1 MSQEKKD
8 LAVEDQSKLY
18 RIKKPYQY
26 IGGEYLS
33 YEKDWEKSFTRV
45 AFVFPDKYEIA
56 ISNLG
61 QRILYSI
68 VNEHQDFIADRA
80 YAPDFDFRDILKETG
95 KSLKSLEH
103 QKSLKDFDILAFS
116 LQYELAYPTALE
128 MLNLANIPVLRVQ
141 RGEDCPII
149 VAGGPCAY
157 NPQPMSDFIDI
168 FMIGDGE
175 ELIIE
180 LLEKYKELKNK
191 GLKKDEIIIELTK
204 LEGIYSPKLNNKAR
218 KRVSNLKNHTGL
230 TRNPIPFSTCV
241 HDRSIIEIR
250 RGCGRMC
257 RFCQSGHTN
266 LPIRERKAEDIID
279 LVVESID
286 NTGYDEY
293 SLLSLS
299 SNDYTNIESVIEEL
313 HSTLSERKVSVS
325 LPSQRID
332 RYSAKLAHLVQ
343 GVRKSTVTLAPE
355 AGSQRLRDAINKN
368 ISEEQITDTILTCYK
383 EGFSSIKLYF
393 ILGLPTETLEDIDE
407 MAELLNKLK
416 YRAKLLR
423 DELQIKDV
431 LRVTCTISIFVPKPF
446 TPFQW
451 HGQNSEQEI
460 KEKINH
466 LLTKTKHIKNL
477 KINYHT
483 SFVSKIEAVLTRG
496 DKTLGK
502 FIQKLQEEGFYLT
515 SWDENIDFAKWTQIA
530 KNLGIDFDE
539 LAQKQYDIEA
549 ELPWDVID
557 SGINKDWFKE
567 EYKKALKAEN
577 TIPCEFNC
585 VNCGVCK
592 NLKTHKVLDKP
603 YSPNISPVNN
613 ELKDNSKA
621 IKYRIKLSKTGR
633 LRYLSHLDWQNTV
646 IKALF
651 RSKLDLA
658 FSQGFNPTP
667 KVSLGIALPI
677 FTESICELIDID
689 IFNDIEPDELKGILQ
704 KVLPEESEII
714 NIKKM
719 PKGTDAIEIS
729 AQWAEYKI
737 ETLKKNVLKSE
748 DLLYIINKISSD
760 DEIFIE
766 KKNKKGITK
775 FINIKKS
782 MKSCDCND
790 CTITMILKVGQS
802 SEIPSIKPD
811 EVLKLFYPDVQFKIN
826 RTKFFDKNFNELL

>member
-1 MSQEKKD
+1 MSQEQEE
-8 LAVEDQSKLY
+8 LTLEEQSNLY
-18 RIKKPYQY
+18 KVKKPYQY

-33 YEKDWEKSFTRV
+33 YRKDWGSSPTRV

-68 VNEHQDFIADRA
+68 VNEQEGFLADRV
-80 YAPDFDFRDILKETG
+80 YAPDFDFRDIFKKTG
-95 KSLKSLEH
+95 ESLKSLEH
-103 QKSLKDFDILAFS
+103 KKSLKEFDILAFS

-128 MLNLANIPVLRVQ
+128 MLNLGRIPVLREE
-141 RGEDCPII
+141 RGEYSPII

-175 ELIIE
+175 DLIIE
-180 LLEKYKELKNK
+180 LVEKYKDLKAK
-191 GLKKDEIIIELTK
+191 GLKRDDIIAELAK
-204 LEGIYSPKLNNKAR
+204 LEGVYSPELNNKTK
-218 KRVSNLKNHTGL
+218 KRVSDLKNHTGL

-266 LPIRERKAEDIID
+266 LPVRERKAEDIID
-279 LVVESID
+279 LVIDSVD

-313 HSTLSERKVSVS
+313 HSKLAERKVSVS

-355 AGSQRLRDAINKN
+355 AGSQRLRNVINKN
-368 ISEEQITDTILTCYK
+368 LTEEQITDTILTCYK

-393 ILGLPTETLEDIDE
+393 ILGLPTETIEDIDE
-407 MAELLNKLK
+407 MAELLNKLRYK
-416 YRAKLLR
+416 AKLLR
-423 DELQIKDV
+423 DEFQLKDV
-431 LRVTCTISIFVPKPF
+431 LKVTCTISIFVPKPF

-460 KEKINH
+460 KEKIDH
-466 LLTKTKHIKNL
+466 LLEKTRHIKNL

-496 DKTLGK
+496 DKSLGK
-502 FIQKLQEEGFYLT
+502 FIQKLQEEGYYLT
-515 SWDENIDFAKWTQIA
+515 SWDENIDFSKWTEIA
-530 KNLGIDFDE
+530 KGLGIDFDE
-539 LAQKQYDIEA
+539 LAQKNYDIEA

-557 SGINKDWFKE
+557 SGIEKEWFKQ
-567 EYKKALKAEN
+567 EYKKALNAEN

-585 VNCGVCK
+585 VDCGVCK
-592 NLKTHKVLDKP
+592 NLKTNKVIDKKYNP
-603 YSPNISPVNN
+603 TILPVNN

-621 IKYRIKLSKTGR
+621 IKYRIKLSKKGK
-633 LRYLSHLDWQNTV
+633 LRYFSHLDWQNTI

-667 KVSLGIALPI
+667 KISLGIALPI
-677 FTESICELIDID
+677 FTESTCELIDID
-689 IFNDIEPDELKGILQ
+689 IFNDIEPEELKNILQ
-704 KVLPEESEII
+704 KVLPEGI
-714 NIKKM
+714 NIYNVKKM
-719 PKGTDAIEIS
+719 PKGTAAIDIS

-737 ETLKKNVLKSE
+737 ETLKKNVLKFE
-748 DLLYIINKISSD
+748 DLVYIIDKVSSS

-790 CTITMILKVGQS
+790 GIITMILKVGQN
-802 SEIPSIKPD
+802 SEIPSIKAD
-811 EVLKLFYPDVQFKIN
+811 EVLKLFYPEIQFKIT
-826 RTKFFDKNFNELL
+826 RTKFFDENFNEL